1 MDTAHSQWME
11 QDTHAHAHTHAH
23 GYLGEVQEE

>member
-11 QDTHAHAHTHAH
+11 QDTHAHAHAHAH

>member
-11 QDTHAHAHTHAH
+11 QDTHAHAHAH